1 MDDRV
6 KDISETSVAGQPSG
20 DGMVEESNAA
30 ASCPSVIAKRDCGR
44 WFVVRTTY
52 GREERANEYLIGNNV
67 KTFCPF
73 VTLRKEI
80 RGKRKTVREC
90 RIPNLFFVYGTQRE
104 LTPLVQQN
112 PEAPFLRF
120 YCRYNRY
127 GGRPC
132 RQIITVPQQQMDTLM
147 RICSVEDND
156 TMLIAEAIHKFE
168 KGNLVRVIEGP
179 FRGVVGRVQRFRGQQ
194 RVGIVISNVLTALT
208 AYIPN
213 AYLELIEEDTP
224 DEQCEAEEP
233 CSQEHRCQKSKAQQA
248 SDRHRAKGPKGQRM
262 SVERRSAVPYGQ
274 RGYNGRMRTQA
285 ENGRRW
291 SEGRGYKPPYGKRG
305 PENRGS
311 EGRWYKSPNGQ
322 RESYGYRPNK
332 SNAWRGPERRD

>member
-1 MDDRV
+1 
-6 KDISETSVAGQPSG
+6 
-20 DGMVEESNAA
+20 MVEESNAA
-30 ASCPSVIAKRDCGR
+30 ASCQSVIAKRDCGR
-44 WFVVRTTY
+44 WFVVKTTY

-120 YCRYNRY
+120 YCRYDRY
-127 GGRPC
+127 SSRPC

-147 RICSVEDND
+147 RICSVEDNN

-208 AYIPN
+208 AYVPN
-213 AYLELIEEDTP
+213 AYLELIEEETP
-224 DEQCEAEEP
+224 DEQFEAEEP
-233 CSQEHRCQKSKAQQA
+233 CSQEHGFQESKARQA
-248 SDRHRAKGPKGQRM
+248 SDKHVAEGSKGQRG

-274 RGYNGRMRTQA
+274 RGYNGRMRTQT
-285 ENGRRW
+285 ESGKRGP
-291 SEGRGYKPPYGKRG
+291 EGRDYKPPYGKRG
-305 PENRGS
+305 SEGRGPNPSKGNRGS
-311 EGRWYKSPNGQ
+311 EGRWYKNLNGK
-322 RESYGYRPNK
+322 RESVGYRPNK
-332 SNAWRGPERRD
+332 SNVQRGPVQRGPKK